1 MKSFFTLE
9 NILKIIGSFWV
20 YFGLLAT
27 PEKLIV
33 VSLAFMTVCVF
44 CFSVWAYF
52 QMRKSDNRTEHL
64 LDLFQ
69 KRFITTETRAD
80 LLTGIHI
87 RRHPEDAAAFYDSE
101 REITRAAFK
110 DMQDGAVCGSCKVEN
125 KD

>member
-1 MKSFFTLE
+1 MKFTFE
-9 NILKIIGSFWV
+9 NVATAIGSLWL

-27 PEKLIV
+27 PEKIIV
-33 VSLAFMTVCVF
+33 VSLAFMTICVF

-52 QMRKSDNRTEHL
+52 QMRKSDNRTNDL

-87 RRHPEDAAAFYDSE
+87 RRHPEDAAAFYASE

-110 DMQDGAVCGSCKVEN
+110 DMQDGAVCGSCKVED